1 MKETELA
8 ATLLQFF
15 ADEGWET
22 WQEVTLP
29 DGGRAD
35 IVAMQAPVVWIVE
48 TKTSLSLEVI
58 EQACARVGYA
68 HLASIAVPEAKSGR
82 SNFHRKVLAMDGIGM
97 FEVGEP
103 LKSVYDTPR
112 VREKVRPK
120 LHRKAVTTWTK
131 SLCEMHKTALAAGS
145 KPGGQWTPFRQTCRD
160 AAGYVKRHPGCT
172 LRELFDNISH
182 HYHTAATARSSFVKR
197 VEDGLVPEIELRRGD
212 KCWTLWPR
220 KEKEDE

>member
-1 MKETELA
+1 VRETELA
-8 ATLLQFF
+8 ATVLQFL

-29 DGGRAD
+29 NEGRAD
-35 IVAMQAPVVWIVE
+35 IVAIQAPVVWIVE
-48 TKTSLSLEVI
+48 TKTSLGLEVI

-68 HLASIAVPEAKSGR
+68 HLVSVAVPRPKTRR
-82 SNFHRKVLAMDGIGM
+82 SDFHRKVLAMDGVGM

-103 LKSVYDTPR
+103 PKYVYDNPR
-112 VREKVRPK
+112 VKQVVRPK

-145 KPGGQWTPFRQTCRD
+145 KPGGQWTPFRQTCSD
-160 AAGYVKRHPGCT
+160 AAGYVKRYPGCT

-197 VEDGLVPEIELRRGD
+197 IEDGLVPGIELRRGD
-212 KCWTLWPR
+212 RYWTLWPR
-220 KEKEDE
+220 EEKV